1 MAVTLTDTGKKA
13 ILDAICT
20 LLDAG
25 SLVFTTAGA
34 AVVATIALN
43 ADAFAAA
50 TGTGT
55 VTANA
60 NTSPALLEDDAAGN
74 ASPITL
80 CLLKTSGAVELLR
93 MEVATSAKE
102 VTLSNC
108 TLAAHATLLITV
120 MELHYA
126 A

>member
-13 ILDAICT
+13 LLDALCA

-25 SLVFTTAGA
+25 SLVFQTAA
-34 AVVATIALN
+34 LATVATITLN

-60 NTSPALLEDDAAGN
+60 NTDPILFEDSAAGN

-80 CLLKTSGAVELLR
+80 CLLKTSAGVELLR
-93 MEVATSAKE
+93 MEVATEDKE

-108 TLAAHATLLITV
+108 TLAALATLLITA